1 MNEQYMHTLIQA
13 CQQLLTVNMIN
24 DDDRQARL
32 PIFNSFIRQIIESLL
47 GMFNKV
53 DKRLKDRLTEL
64 AEQVFEQV
72 VYDSSEIEDRT
83 LELQQEHQK
92 QWMMR
97 REQTIR
103 NVRDAGDDEVEHNSV
118 HSIFVRLID
127 SYKNSQQFKVDV
139 DYELNLLIELVFES
153 ELANSEDSKE
163 DKLDSNQLD
172 SESFS
177 RCIISYLKQFED

>member
-53 DKRLKDRLTEL
+53 DKRLKDRLKEL

-72 VYDSSEIEDRT
+72 VNDRSEIGDRT

-92 QWMMR
+92 QWIMR
-97 REQTIR
+97 REQTI
-103 NVRDAGDDEVEHNSV
+103 
-118 HSIFVRLID
+118 
-127 SYKNSQQFKVDV
+127 
-139 DYELNLLIELVFES
+139 
-153 ELANSEDSKE
+153 
-163 DKLDSNQLD
+163 
-172 SESFS
+172 
-177 RCIISYLKQFED
+177 